1 MTHQIV
7 TLLNAEI
14 YNIPIVNQKFKMLQ
28 PPRILQRG
36 WVITVI
42 NEGQVPGVPI
52 GKTIRPKFADLSCVV
67 TENGQPIQVAP
78 THISFGQ
85 IEPTVIENPE
95 EVEPEIVETDEEAM
109 ERIAGRFN
117 ILNQMTA
124 ACADGHIRSM
134 IVSGPPGV
142 GKSFGIEH
150 TLNEHVIQSALAN
163 QHFNYDVIKGTATPI
178 GLYQLLYHHSQP
190 GSVLVL
196 DDIDTIMGDEAAL
209 NLLKGALDSG
219 RRRRIS
225 WNAESRILAEN
236 GVPDSFNFDGAVIFC
251 TNLKL
256 EHIRSAKIREHMEAL
271 VSRSHY
277 LDLTI
282 DSARDKLLR
291 IKQVHRDAGVTGG
304 LFAVYDFDE
313 GVDEAIFQ
321 FIEDNQSRLR
331 ELSIRTALKI
341 ADLVKVCPSNWQ
353 NLATVTVLKK

>member
-1 MTHQIV
+1 MQQQYV
-7 TLLNAEI
+7 TLTYAEYRHHVI
-14 YNIPIVNQKFKMLQ
+14 RNQRFKMLK
-28 PPRILQRG
+28 PPRVQARG
-36 WVITVI
+36 WVVTVI
-42 NEGQVPGVPI
+42 NEGQLDGV
-52 GKTIRPKFADLSCVV
+52 SH
-67 TENGQPIQVAP
+67 GQPISPKIADPSAVIGENGPVQVDP
-78 THISFGQ
+78 VHISFGQ
-85 IEPTVIENPE
+85 VEPTVVDQP
-95 EVEPEIVETDEEAM
+95 EPEPQVQETDEEAM

-150 TLNEHVIQSALAN
+150 TLNEHMIQAALAN
-163 QHFNYDVIKGTATPI
+163 QNFKYDVIKGTATPI
-178 GLYQLLYHHSQP
+178 GLYQLLYHHSAH

-209 NLLKGALDSG
+209 NLLKGALDTG

-225 WNAESRILAEN
+225 WNAESRVLAEN

-256 EHIRSAKIREHMEAL
+256 EHIRSVKIREHMEAL

-282 DSARDKLLR
+282 DSSRDKVLR

-304 LFAVYDFDE
+304 LFANYDFAD
-313 GVDEAIFQ
+313 GVDEEIFK

-341 ADLVKVCPSNWQ
+341 ADLVKVCPSSWRS
-353 NLATVTVLKK
+353 LATVTVLKK